1 MLALVNVVL
10 TKVTV
15 GASVKRSPVSTR
27 AHQTFVI
34 NYR

>member
-15 GASVKRSPVSTR
+15 GASVRRSLVSTR
-27 AHQTFVI
+27 VHQKFETSC
-34 NYR
+34 R